1 MSYRSVVYFTNW
13 GIYGRNYQPQDL
25 PASKLTHV
33 LYSFANIRPDTG
45 EVYLTDTYADLDKHY
60 PTDSWN
66 DVGTNVYGCVKQLYL
81 LKKKNRQMK
90 TLLSIGGWTY
100 SSNFANPAS
109 TAQGRT
115 TFANTAVQ
123 ILKDCGFDGIDIDW
137 EYPSSSTEAQH
148 LALLLSTVRSA
159 LTTYSLSLR
168 THYPNL
174 FPSSAPHFLLTIACP
189 AGPQNYTH
197 LHPFIPAINASLDFW
212 NLMAYDYSGSWD
224 AFSGHQSNLFPS
236 VSNPPSTPY
245 NTHQAVK
252 FYTERGVEAGKMVLG
267 MPLYG
272 RSFEKTEGLGKAF
285 RGVGDGSWE
294 AGVWDYKVLPMVA
307 EWDGE
312 AKASCSY
319 DGGMKRLVSYDT
331 VRAAEVKTGYIKGQG
346 LGGAMWWEASGDR
359 PISDGGSLIGTVTK
373 GLGGLETSQNV
384 LEFPDS
390 KYDNLRRGMSG
401 ERAKL

>member
-1 MSYRSVVYFTNW
+1 MSSYRSVVYFTNW

-33 LYSFANIRPDTG
+33 LYSFANVRPDTG
-45 EVYLTDTYADLDKHY
+45 EVYLTDTYADLEKHY

-109 TAQGRT
+109 TPQGRT
-115 TFANTAVQ
+115 TFANSAIQ

-137 EYPSSSTEAQH
+137 EYPSDSLQATNLVH
-148 LALLLSTVRSA
+148 LLSTIRTA
-159 LTTYSLSLR
+159 LTTYSNSL
-168 THYPNL
+168 
-174 FPSSAPHFLLTIACP
+174 PSTPTFLLTTACP
-189 AGPQNYTH
+189 AGPQNYT
-197 LHPFIPAINASLDFW
+197 LLDIPSMTSLLDFW

-224 AFSGHQSNLFPS
+224 TVTGHQANLYFSP
-236 VSNPPSTPY
+236 SNPASTPF
-245 NTHQAVK
+245 NTEKAVK
-252 FYTERGVEAGKMVLG
+252 YYLERGVQPRNLVLG

-272 RSFEKTEGLGKAF
+272 RDFLDTEGLGRPF
-285 RGVGDGSWE
+285 HGVGEGSWE
-294 AGVWDYKVLPMVA
+294 RGVWDYKVLPAGGV
-307 EWDGE
+307 EVDGE
-312 AKASCSY
+312 SRASYFY
-319 DGGMKRLVSYDT
+319 DGLTRRLVSYDS
-331 VRAAEVKTGYIKGQG
+331 VEAAGWKGEFIRDQG

-359 PISDGGSLIGTVTK
+359 PIDDAGSLIGTVTR
-373 GLGGLETSQNV
+373 GLGELEGTLNC
-384 LEFPDS
+384 LEYPDS
-390 KYDNLRRGMSG
+390 KYDNLRGGMSG